1 MTYNFYFDESFHSR
15 RISSSSL
22 NDNDYFNS
30 YISIGIGFKE
40 YMHDKIRKKYMNF
53 EKKQKDVFGFYCET
67 DELKSKIVSKKH
79 YKYGLASFNVKEVN
93 LYQDYFEFLLN
104 NNILYYFSSCDK
116 LEYLLLQC
124 NYNSSE
130 MFNIYACIYSIV
142 KMINVY
148 RPKNVIMDIL
158 NNSTNLISDLKQFC
172 KNQIKANGSLKLKE
186 LENEAFSNIVL
197 FLEEMDSSN
206 INYDFNYDFTY
217 RGFSLFLNEVGI
229 KNTNV
234 FIDQEGTNKIVESA
248 KKFDFKNVIPN
259 DSKDSFGI
267 RVSDMICGFIS
278 KMMRALYDDTKN
290 DPSIPY
296 TTQHLLNSEWF
307 RINDL
312 QFKLYK
318 TIAKYI
324 KKYNNVYYGSY
335 ISLYCDLFSELMGL
349 IYFFDG
355 FSSYD
360 EYIKKDYKERAK
372 EGNNIILQRVLSDIK
387 RVERIC

>member
-1 MTYNFYFDESFHSR
+1 
-15 RISSSSL
+15 
-22 NDNDYFNS
+22 
-30 YISIGIGFKE
+30 
-40 YMHDKIRKKYMNF
+40 
-53 EKKQKDVFGFYCET
+53 
-67 DELKSKIVSKKH
+67 
-79 YKYGLASFNVKEVN
+79 
-93 LYQDYFEFLLN
+93 
-104 NNILYYFSSCDK
+104 
-116 LEYLLLQC
+116 
-124 NYNSSE
+124 

-172 KNQIKANGSLKLKE
+172 KSQIKANGSLKLKE

-197 FLEEMDSSN
+197 FLEEMDSSEFSSDLLT
-206 INYDFNYDFTY
+206 IDIDDTVL
-217 RGFSLFLNEVGI
+217 FSLFLNEVGI

-234 FIDQEGTNKIVESA
+234 FIDQESTNKIVESA

-290 DPSIPY
+290 DLSVPY

-335 ISLYCDLFSELMGL
+335 ISLYCDLFSELMSL

-360 EYIKKDYKERAK
+360 EYIKKDYKECAK
-372 EGNNIILQRVLSDIK
+372 EGNNIILQRVLGDIK